1 MYPTI
6 GYLGATALALAD
18 LIMSAVS
25 KDRDMTFTLLNRL
38 AIGLA
43 SVSRALDAGP
53 GNTNGQPL
61 SVAWPATSSSEPA
74 TRPRSSTPGDP
85 ATGLR
90 AADEPSRVAT
100 S

>member
-18 LIMSAVS
+18 LIRSALS
-25 KDRDMTFTLLNRL
+25 KDRNMTFTLLNRL

-43 SVSRALDAGP
+43 SVRRALDAGP

-61 SVAWPATSSSEPA
+61 SVAGHLVFGTCDK
-74 TRPRSSTPGDP
+74 TQVQH
-85 ATGLR
+85 
-90 AADEPSRVAT
+90 SR
-100 S
+100 